1 MERYAAGDDQ
11 AFSELYDALAPS
23 LFDFLRGE
31 LPEEPR
37 AEEVLTQTL
46 LTIHG
51 ARGRFLAGADV
62 VPWAFAIAR
71 CLLLDSA
78 RRGGKSTT
86 PSPPAPFAPNAAA
99 SLSAA
104 RSRTAPQR

>member
-11 AFSELYDALAPS
+11 AFSELYDALAPA
-23 LFDFLRGE
+23 LFDFLLSE
-31 LPEEPR
+31 LPEAPR

-46 LTIHG
+46 LSIHG

-71 CLLLDSA
+71 RLLIDSA
-78 RRGGKSTT
+78 RSDTRS
-86 PSPPAPFAPNAAA
+86 PAPPPGPFGAAA
-99 SLSAA
+99 LATGAA
-104 RSRTAPQR
+104 APSRGAPRR